1 MVAGTEP
8 EDAAAVRWYR
18 SRRAWAEAAVIL
30 ALVAVLV
37 GLVVTACQGDDDPDP
52 PTDTSTT
59 LDAEA
64 AAEEE
69 VRQAYRDFL
78 AMTFRVPTRPTRPI
92 PTIAEHATGDVRANL
107 ERVAARDRE
116 RGIVI
121 RGGPE
126 DNQTILSVSV
136 DGDTATLSVCYVD
149 QSGVYDAATGAELVP
164 METVTTLDTV
174 GDGPRGRCLEG
185 AAPSSNE
192 RGGRNGPASTTAAPD
207 RPDEDPPHRARFPRT
222 PGRSRGAAAAT
233 STTAPPTDSSAP
245 SCRTTPDGAGQSGQV
260 TAADGEVAVG
270 ARAEGSASGE
280 PAGVGSG
287 RRCVTTRVGRV

>member
-1 MVAGTEP
+1 MVVEAGTEP
-8 EDAAAVRWYR
+8 DDDAAAPWYR

-37 GLVVTACQGDDDPDP
+37 GLVVTACQGNDDPDP

-78 AMTFRVPTRPTRPI
+78 AMTFRNAEAPDPADPA
-92 PTIAEHATGDVRANL
+92 IAEHATGDVRANL
-107 ERVAARDRE
+107 ERAAARDRD

-126 DNQTILSVSV
+126 DRQTILTVSV
-136 DGDTATLSVCYVD
+136 DGETATLSVCYVD

-164 METVTTLDTV
+164 MEIVTTLDTV
-174 GDGPRGRCLEG
+174 GMVRESG
-185 AAPSSNE
+185 AWKV
-192 RGGRNGPASTTAAPD
+192 
-207 RPDEDPPHRARFPRT
+207 
-222 PGRSRGAAAAT
+222 RSIENSEEAKW
-233 STTAPPTDSSAP
+233 
-245 SCRTTPDGAGQSGQV
+245 
-260 TAADGEVAVG
+260 
-270 ARAEGSASGE
+270 
-280 PAGVGSG
+280 AGVHDCGG
-287 RRCVTTRVGRV
+287 